1 MEPSGLEAQDDS
13 EVDIYLASEDELG
26 SFMAE
31 HDETLSVCDDF
42 EPLRIAGE
50 KISMAFADEPSR
62 MYGEL
67 LRLCKEVVKALHET
81 NHHEMSDAF
90 KMLKMIAADAVQR
103 AEQHLP
109 PPLQEEEAA
118 ADPAASESP
127 ELRTSMQRELK
138 PGSRRPRPQ
147 APQAGGR
154 PTGLFANLFSGF
166 GWKQSIHGGRIG
178 VRKVSPNP
186 VLCDQL
192 CSNGFSRADVLK
204 VLVRVQ
210 NDATKALE
218 ILTGMYSTSSVDE
231 ELVSQM
237 EKLGFGREDVAL
249 ALKETQN
256 EEVLALEILT
266 DRDRIAAL
274 RAKEEQRRKLELFD
288 EDEFEFV
295 NLDTDADCKRS

>member
-231 ELVSQM
+231 VRTPMLSVCDGAERREQKGARVTDG
-237 EKLGFGREDVAL
+237 KAGVWKGRRGFGTE
-249 ALKETQN
+249 
-256 EEVLALEILT
+256 
-266 DRDRIAAL
+266 RDAERGSAGVG
-274 RAKEEQRRKLELFD
+274 D
-288 EDEFEFV
+288 
-295 NLDTDADCKRS
+295 SH